1 MLKMY
6 YNLPNGKSF
15 AHVSR
20 SCTSTL
26 AAHALKNFWPEK
38 YEQFIQQENI
48 ANSPQSFMYETWSN
62 RLAPHCL
69 VMVRNPIDRLNSLI
83 SRNLYSEEIIEA
95 VLSACDRCMITTRE
109 VSKTIDI
116 VKFHHISPVCW
127 IADND
132 STFCLFPDVKKACE
146 LLEMEYYPEIHE
158 NDLKHEP
165 SDCVKQQWECY
176 LNDSIGLWE
185 ALSKSPNTTNE
196 IIHRPMDS

>member
-6 YNLPNGKSF
+6 YNLPNDKSF

-38 YEQFIQQENI
+38 YDQYKQQINSG
-48 ANSPQSFMYETWSN
+48 NSPQSFMNETWAN
-62 RLAPHCL
+62 RLSPHCL

-83 SRNLYSEEIIEA
+83 SRNSYPEEIIEA
-95 VLSACDRCMITTRE
+95 VLSACDRCMVTTRE

-146 LLEMEYYPEIHE
+146 LLDMQYYPEIHE
-158 NDLKHEP
+158 NSLQYERVNNIKE
-165 SDCVKQQWECY
+165 KWKTY
-176 LNDSIGLWE
+176 LNDSMGLWE
-185 ALSKSPNTTNE
+185 SLSKTS
-196 IIHRPMDS
+196 

>member
-1 MLKMY
+1 MY
-6 YNLPNGKSF
+6 YNLPNDKSF

-38 YEQFIQQENI
+38 YDQYKQQI
-48 ANSPQSFMYETWSN
+48 DGGNSPQSFMYETWSN
-62 RLAPHCL
+62 RLAPQCL

-83 SRNLYSEEIIEA
+83 SKNLYSEELVEA
-95 VLSACDRCMITTRE
+95 VLSACYRSMVITRQF
-109 VSKTIDI
+109 SKTIDI

-132 STFCLFPDVKKACE
+132 STFCLFPDVKKACG
-146 LLEMEYYPEIHE
+146 LLDMQYHPEIHE
-158 NDLKHEP
+158 NSLKYEQ
-165 SDCVKQQWECY
+165 VNNIKETWKTY

-185 ALSKSPNTTNE
+185 ALNDLRQE
-196 IIHRPMDS
+196 IPLALAGGLNWR

>member
-26 AAHALKNFWPEK
+26 AAHALRNFWPEK
-38 YEQFIQQENI
+38 YAEFLTNN
-48 ANSPQSFMYETWSN
+48 NSPQVLLNETWAN

-83 SRNLYSEEIIEA
+83 SRNAYSEQIIET

-109 VSKTIDI
+109 ISKTIDI
-116 VKFHHISPVCW
+116 VKFHHIAPVCW

-132 STFCLFPDVKKACE
+132 SRFCLFPDVERACH
-146 LLEMEYYPEIHE
+146 LLDMKYYPDIHE
-158 NDLKHEP
+158 NALKT
-165 SDCVKQQWECY
+165 ECANHITERWILY

-185 ALSKSPNTTNE
+185 ALSNSQK
-196 IIHRPMDS
+196 

>member
-26 AAHALKNFWPEK
+26 CAHALKNFWPEK
-38 YEQFIQQENI
+38 YDEFKNQTGYIH
-48 ANSPQSFMYETWSN
+48 SPQRWMQETWAN

-83 SRNLYSEEIIEA
+83 CRNNYSNELVES
-95 VLSACDRCMITTRE
+95 VLSACHRFTTIPRDLAKQINL
-109 VSKTIDI
+109 VN
-116 VKFHHISPVCW
+116 FHHIAPVCW

-132 STFCLFPDVKKACE
+132 SQFCLFPDVKKACE
-146 LLEMEYYPEIHE
+146 LLDMQYYPEIHE
-158 NDLKHEP
+158 NILKTEHKIMTK
-165 SDCVKQQWECY
+165 DHWVKF
-176 LNDSIGLWE
+176 LNDSVGLWQF
-185 ALSKSPNTTNE
+185 LNNSV
-196 IIHRPMDS
+196 

>member
-26 AAHALKNFWPEK
+26 AAHALKNFWPDK
-38 YEQFIQQENI
+38 YEQFISQKDTGH
-48 ANSPQSFMYETWSN
+48 SPQRLMAETWAN

-83 SRNLYSEEIIEA
+83 ARNMYSEAIVEA
-95 VLSACDRCMITTRE
+95 VLSACDRQMVTTRE
-109 VSKTIDI
+109 ISKTIDI

-132 STFCLFPDVKKACE
+132 STFCLFPDVERACE
-146 LLEMEYYPEIHE
+146 LLEMQYYPDIHE
-158 NDLKHEP
+158 NSLRH
-165 SDCVKQQWECY
+165 KQDNYIKEHWKSY
-176 LNDSIGLWE
+176 LNDSLGLWE
-185 ALSKSPNTTNE
+185 ALSKTIT
-196 IIHRPMDS
+196 